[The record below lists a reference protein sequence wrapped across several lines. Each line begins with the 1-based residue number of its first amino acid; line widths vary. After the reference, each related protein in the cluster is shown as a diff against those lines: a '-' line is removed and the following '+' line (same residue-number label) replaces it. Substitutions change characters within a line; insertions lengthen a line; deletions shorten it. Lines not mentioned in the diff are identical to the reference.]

1 MTPIQMPRRARPS
14 LSTLIAGGTAAT
26 VGFLAAPA
34 LAQAAQTV
42 AGGGPVT
49 WESLG
54 LGGLAVALSI
64 WGMRES
70 DKKRIEE
77 AQRYADDLKQQAE
90 LRLGEEREHSAAIE
104 RIYAAKTETY
114 RKLLETYDRGLQ
126 EKQKMIEDLLQRV
139 LEGPRPGPSSVP
151 GGDAA

>member
-1 MTPIQMPRRARPS
+1 MTPIQMARRARLP
-14 LSTLIAGGTAAT
+14 LSSLIAGSTAAA

-77 AQRYADDLKQQAE
+77 AQRYAEDLKQQQE
-90 LRLGEEREHSAAIE
+90 LRVGEEREHSAALG

-114 RKLLETYDRGLQ
+114 RQLLETYDRTLQ
-126 EKQKMIEDLLQRV
+126 EKQKMIDNLLERV
-139 LEGPRPGPSSVP
+139 LEGPGKGPSSVP
-151 GGDAA
+151 GGTP